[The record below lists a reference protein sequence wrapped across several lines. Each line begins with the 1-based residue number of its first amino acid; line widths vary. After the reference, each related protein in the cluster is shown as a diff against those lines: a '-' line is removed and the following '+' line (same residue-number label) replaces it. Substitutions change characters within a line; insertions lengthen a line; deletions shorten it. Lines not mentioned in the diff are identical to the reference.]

1 MTIQTDA
8 VVPGTVIPTDT
19 AVDWEFDLDVSIVE
33 SGPVIDELMRLTDD
47 NCGTTCESACN
58 SC

>member
-8 VVPGTVIPTDT
+8 VVPSTT
-19 AVDWEFDLDVSIVE
+19 AVDPEFELDVSIVE